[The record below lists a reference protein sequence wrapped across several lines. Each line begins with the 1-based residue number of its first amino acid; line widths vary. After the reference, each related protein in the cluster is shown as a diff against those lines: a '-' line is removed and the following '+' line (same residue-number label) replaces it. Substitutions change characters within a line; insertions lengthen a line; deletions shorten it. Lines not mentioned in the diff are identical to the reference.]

1 MIQSSR
7 SETLIQSSPQQ
18 TIQSVVEQ
26 FVREELSHENAHIAG
41 AVWSMLDA
49 GGKRL
54 RPRITMLAGL
64 VCNATSP
71 EDPVLAS
78 YMELIHV
85 ATLIHDD
92 VLDNADLRRGR
103 ESTNHA
109 FGNRFSVLAGDY
121 LFSWVFKK
129 ITQGYAA
136 PIPTILAAMLS
147 DICNGEVK
155 QLRAAGDIGLTTD
168 RYHEI
173 IGKKTAELFA
183 ACAEVGAIKGLLAG
197 GHTPGAELRQAP
209 QVRALREYGRLF
221 GLAFQ
226 IRDDLYD
233 VTRSDAELGKP
244 SGSDVRE
251 KKVTLPLIV
260 ALQQG
265 GDGFRRD
272 VEQLFAFDDLADT
285 QAKPLLA
292 RVITGMR
299 RQEVVR
305 TVQAAIGEN
314 AGAAVRVLEEVPY
327 SPAREE
333 LAGLAQRL
341 GQEGAARSQ

>member
-1 MIQSSR
+1 M
-7 SETLIQSSPQQ
+7 IQSSPQR

-26 FVREELSHENAHIAG
+26 FVREELSQENAHIAG

-64 VCNATSP
+64 ACNADAP

-92 VLDNADLRRGR
+92 VLDNADVRRGR
-103 ESTNHA
+103 ESTNRA

-129 ITQGYAA
+129 ITQDYAS

-155 QLRAAGDIGLTTD
+155 QLRAAGDIELSKA
-168 RYHEI
+168 RYYEI

-183 ACAEVGAIKGLLAG
+183 ACAEVGAINGLLQRSRAVG
-197 GHTPGAELRQAP
+197 PPLRQAP
-209 QVRALREYGRLF
+209 EVRALREYGRLF

-226 IRDDLYD
+226 IRDDLHD
-233 VTRSDAELGKP
+233 VISSQAELGKP
-244 SGSDVRE
+244 AGSDVRE
-251 KKVTLPLIV
+251 KKMTLPMLV
-260 ALQQG
+260 ALEG
-265 GDGFRRD
+265 GDAAFART
-272 VEQLFAFDDLADT
+272 VHELFALEDPGSAQAQALLDDAIVGMRAPQVVEAVRGAINEHAAAAERALDDVPASRARDELA
-285 QAKPLLA
+285 ALA
-292 RVITGMR
+292 RTLK
-299 RQEVVR
+299 QF
-305 TVQAAIGEN
+305 
-314 AGAAVRVLEEVPY
+314 
-327 SPAREE
+327 S
-333 LAGLAQRL
+333 
-341 GQEGAARSQ
+341 